1 MDAHTSA
8 VMWEHASVVCTSR
21 RFGSSRVEIVLT
33 ASGVV
38 IEEQSFATA
47 KAAAD
52 FAIKRMHTYG
62 VPLEHRL

>member
-1 MDAHTSA
+1 MDTHTSA

-33 ASGVV
+33 SNGVV
-38 IEEQSFATA
+38 IEEQSFSTA

-52 FAIKRMHTYG
+52 FAIKCMHTYG
-62 VPLEHRL
+62 VLLEHKF